1 MVVFSKCKARLF
13 MFGAIAL
20 CTLGVL
26 AAPNV
31 MAMDS
36 DSVVAINQFNAT
48 CVRHLA
54 KPDDVRAW
62 ANENY
67 ASIRDPDFLATVVGR
82 IADGAAWQLPSPTG
96 RELTLSLRGDG
107 KTCAVWSEAANPEDV
122 ETEFKKMVN
131 GAARDGIT
139 VKTTTDSTL
148 PTRSGAGRLL
158 SMSVMDQELGSG
170 YLFTFIAGDLFSGA
184 PISLSMQVMRLDAPE
199 R

>member
-1 MVVFSKCKARLF
+1 MTVFSNHKARQVFISAAAVSLLGFLF
-13 MFGAIAL
+13 VPDAR
-20 CTLGVL
+20 
-26 AAPNV
+26 
-31 MAMDS
+31 AMDS

-54 KPDDVRAW
+54 KPDEVRTW

-67 ASIRDPDFLATVVGR
+67 ASIRDPDVLATVVGR
-82 IADGAAWQLPSPTG
+82 IAGGAAWQLPSPTG
-96 RELTLSLRGDG
+96 RNLTLSLRGDG
-107 KTCAVWSEAANPEDV
+107 RTCAVWSEAADPKDV
-122 ETEFKKMVN
+122 ETEFKKMVS

-170 YLFTFIAGDLFSGA
+170 YLFTFIAGDLFAGA
-184 PISLSMQVMRLDAPE
+184 PISLSMQVVRLDAPE